1 MLFSWVALVS
11 LSKSPKQRMKIKI
24 KIKIEL
30 ECELAI
36 NGWAV
41 LRLLIDYLMP
51 RALKFY
57 FLLFVC
63 WDN

>member
-1 MLFSWVALVS
+1 MFSWVALVS
-11 LSKSPKQRMKIKI
+11 LSKGPKQRMKI

-41 LRLLIDYLMP
+41 LRLLMD
-51 RALKFY
+51 
-57 FLLFVC
+57 
-63 WDN
+63 